1 MNLECEYVRA
11 SEMQTPPR
19 GSPLLLPHSSR
30 RTTWPGLSVTS
41 HSSRQSSSAMLPS
54 SQAAHHFDQSFASY
68 AQSHHGR
75 HTDSPGNVHHA
86 PYGSFNGYS
95 SGHITHSTSATPPQF
110 SLSQSNLPWTSQ
122 PTPELDAAH
131 YGTAQ
136 YTDVEDS
143 KAWYIPNIAS
153 TGGASRMHASPQ
165 PVTWGENVWYVLTYS
180 QYFLYLCS
188 SWSRCVGR
196 RSNDTPV
203 GPNAGSHSTQHIAP
217 FYGTQGTNPGYSY
230 DPYTVSSS
238 LVVFVLSRHT
248 TDHCPRFS
256 QAMGY
261 SSSNNA

>member
-1 MNLECEYVRA
+1 MHCRRRQVRCARSESGGTKCQRCERMNLDCEYIRA

-30 RTTWPGLSVTS
+30 HTTWPGLSVTS
-41 HSSRQSSSAMLPS
+41 HSSRQPSSAMLPT
-54 SQAAHHFDQSFASY
+54 SQAAHHFDQSLASY
-68 AQSHHGR
+68 AQSHHAR
-75 HTDSPGNVHHA
+75 HTNSPGNVHHA

-143 KAWYIPNIAS
+143 KAWYIPDIAS
-153 TGGASRMHASPQ
+153 TEGASRMHASPQ
-165 PVTWGENVWYVLTYS
+165 PVTWVESVW
-180 QYFLYLCS
+180 
-188 SWSRCVGR
+188 

-203 GPNAGSHSTQHIAP
+203 GPNAGSHSTQHSAP

-230 DPYTVSSS
+230 DPYT
-238 LVVFVLSRHT
+238 
-248 TDHCPRFS
+248 
-256 QAMGY
+256 AMGY